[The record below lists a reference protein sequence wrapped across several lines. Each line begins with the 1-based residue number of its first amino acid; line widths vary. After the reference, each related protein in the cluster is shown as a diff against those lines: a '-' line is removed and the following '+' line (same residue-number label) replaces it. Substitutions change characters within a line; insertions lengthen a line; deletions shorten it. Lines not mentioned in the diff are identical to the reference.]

1 MPVPSKRKITMS
13 KILVVDDE
21 AIITMQLEE
30 RLSAMGYTV
39 AGMASSGEDAIEKAR
54 RLTPDLVLMDI
65 VMPGKMNGIE
75 ATKIITKE
83 LDIPVVFVT
92 AYADDAIIEK
102 AKSARPYGY
111 IVKPFNEL
119 EIKAAIEV
127 ALFRKAAEKE
137 EKTLLVSA
145 REDIRA
151 GPGTGQPLPDD
162 LACLDLPEIKT
173 VLLQDIFTDIVLF
186 LYTDQVAKEPIF
198 KFALEEGIKKG
209 GRNLFAYFQS
219 TLPKY
224 YPKEI
229 QKKEL
234 YSHRIKRKEVYSLL
248 TILEKCTGSLSGSGK
263 PEALQ
268 ILLDFSETDEF
279 DDILAIRNLLHAKK
293 ETGIPVS
300 GILAMNIGKID
311 HTLIKSLAEGIPK
324 IIVSTGKETTLSFAH
339 HTFPAGSVSVVPQST
354 IDDVVKRSLEPVIL
368 SLLDKPISGYDIV
381 HEIHNR
387 YNVLIPQARVYT
399 HLHDL
404 MDNGYLEI
412 KVSGKSKLY
421 CPTETGKKH
430 IRQKLDNFKQVFRHI
445 MGEESGI
452 ARDIHDKT

>member
-1 MPVPSKRKITMS
+1 MS

-30 RLSAMGYTV
+30 RLSVMGYTV
-39 AGMASSGEDAIEKAR
+39 AGMAASGEDAVEKTR
-54 RLTPDLVLMDI
+54 RIRPDLVLMDI

-75 ATKIITKE
+75 AATIITRE

-119 EIKAAIEV
+119 EVKAAIEV
-127 ALFRKAAEKE
+127 ALFRKASELE
-137 EKTLLVSA
+137 EKKSIQSA
-145 REDIRA
+145 QEKNRA
-151 GPGTGQPLPDD
+151 GTDTGQPAQDD

-198 KFALEEGIKKG
+198 KFVLEEGIKKG
-209 GRNLFAYFQS
+209 GRNLYAYFQS
-219 TLPKY
+219 MLPKY
-224 YPKEI
+224 FLKEI

-234 YSHRIKRKEVYSLL
+234 YSHRIKRNEVYILL
-248 TILEKCTGSLSGSGK
+248 PVLDKCTDSLAGSGT
-263 PEALQ
+263 PGSLQ

-279 DDILAIRNLLHAKK
+279 DDILAIKKLLLAKK

-300 GILAMNIGKID
+300 GILAINIGKID
-311 HTLIKSLAEGIPK
+311 HTLIHSLAEGIPK

-339 HTFPAGSVSVVPQST
+339 HSFPAGSVSVVPQST
-354 IDDVVKRSLEPVIL
+354 IDDVVKKSLEPVVL

-387 YNVLIPQARVYT
+387 YKVLIPQARIYT
-399 HLHDL
+399 LLHEL
-404 MDNGYLEI
+404 LDNGYLEI
-412 KVSGKSKLY
+412 KISGKSKLY
-421 CPTETGKKH
+421 CPTEKGKKH
-430 IRQKLDNFKQVFRHI
+430 ISRKLDDFKQVFRHI
-445 MGEESGI
+445 MGEGSGI
-452 ARDIHDKT
+452 TAESNDKK

>member
-1 MPVPSKRKITMS
+1 MS
-13 KILVVDDE
+13 KILVVEDE
-21 AIITMQLEE
+21 AIITMQLECQ
-30 RLSAMGYTV
+30 LSAMGYDV
-39 AGMASSGEDAIEKAR
+39 AGMAPSGEDAVDKTR
-54 RLTPDLVLMDI
+54 RLRPDLVLMDI
-65 VMPGKMNGIE
+65 VMPGTMNGIE
-75 ATKIITKE
+75 AAKIITRE

-119 EIKAAIEV
+119 ELKAAIEV
-127 ALFRKAAEKE
+127 ALFRKAAEQE
-137 EKTLLVSA
+137 EKKLLQTLPEKNVPAADS
-145 REDIRA
+145 
-151 GPGTGQPLPDD
+151 GQPELDG
-162 LACLDLPEIKT
+162 LAPLDLPEIKT

-198 KFALEEGIKKG
+198 KFALEEGMKKG

-219 TLPKY
+219 SLQRY
-224 YPKEI
+224 FPKEI

-234 YSHRIKRKEVYSLL
+234 YTHRIKRNEVYALL
-248 TILEKCTGSLSGSGK
+248 PVLDKCTGSLLDSGTPDS
-263 PEALQ
+263 LQ
-268 ILLDFSETDEF
+268 ILLDFSQTEEF
-279 DDILAIRNLLHAKK
+279 DDILAIRTLLLAKK
-293 ETGIPVS
+293 EQGIPVC

-311 HTLIKSLAEGIPK
+311 HTLIQALAKGIPK

-354 IDDVVKRSLEPVIL
+354 IDDVVKKLLEPVVL

-387 YNVLIPQARVYT
+387 YRVFIPQARVYT
-399 HLHDL
+399 ILHNL
-404 MDNGYLEI
+404 LDNGYLEI

-421 CPTETGKKH
+421 CPTEKGKKH
-430 IRQKLDNFKQVFRHI
+430 IDQKLEDFKQVFQHI
-445 MGEESGI
+445 IGRGRGAVMDSTG
-452 ARDIHDKT
+452 KK

>member
-1 MPVPSKRKITMS
+1 MS
-13 KILVVDDE
+13 KILIVDDE

-30 RLSAMGYTV
+30 RLSIMGYTV
-39 AGMASSGEDAIEKAR
+39 AGMAASGEDAVEKAR
-54 RLTPDLVLMDI
+54 SIRPDLVLMDI

-75 ATKIITKE
+75 AAKIILKE

-92 AYADDAIIEK
+92 AYADDIIIEK

-137 EKTLLVSA
+137 EQKSGKSGQEKKAAGTDAPV
-145 REDIRA
+145 REQD
-151 GPGTGQPLPDD
+151 GV
-162 LACLDLPEIKT
+162 ACLDLPEIKT

-209 GRNLFAYFQS
+209 GRSLFAYFQS

-224 YPKEI
+224 FPKEM
-229 QKKEL
+229 QNKEL
-234 YSHRIKRKEVYSLL
+234 FTHRIKRKEVYSLL
-248 TILEKCTGSLSGSGK
+248 PVLDTCTDSLSGSGT
-263 PEALQ
+263 PDSLQ
-268 ILLDFSETDEF
+268 ILLDFSETEEF
-279 DDILAIRNLLHAKK
+279 DDILAIRKLLLVKK
-293 ETGIPVS
+293 ERGIPVC

-311 HTLIKSLAEGIPK
+311 HTLIQSLAEGIPK

-354 IDDVVKRSLEPVIL
+354 IDDVVKKSLEPVVL

-387 YNVLIPQARVYT
+387 YKVFIPQARVYT
-399 HLHDL
+399 LLHDL
-404 MDNGYLEI
+404 QANGYLEI
-412 KVSGKSKLY
+412 RVSGKSKLY
-421 CPTETGKKH
+421 CPTETGKKQ
-430 IRQKLDNFKQVFRHI
+430 ISQKLNDFKQVFQHI
-445 MGEESGI
+445 IGGEKGNG
-452 ARDIHDKT
+452 ADTRDKKS

>member
-1 MPVPSKRKITMS
+1 MS

-30 RLSAMGYTV
+30 RLSILGYTI
-39 AGMASSGEDAIEKAR
+39 AGMAASGEDAVDKAR
-54 RLTPDLVLMDI
+54 RIRPDLVLMDI

-75 ATKIITKE
+75 AAKIITME

-127 ALFRKAAEKE
+127 ALFRKASEREEQESRKSAQEKNRVE
-137 EKTLLVSA
+137 S
-145 REDIRA
+145 DI
-151 GPGTGQPLPDD
+151 GQPAQDD

-224 YPKEI
+224 FPREI

-234 YSHRIKRKEVYSLL
+234 YSHRIKRNEVYSLL
-248 TILEKCTGSLSGSGK
+248 PVIDKCTDSLPGSGI
-263 PEALQ
+263 PGSLQ

-279 DDILAIRNLLHAKK
+279 SDILAIKKLLLAKK
-293 ETGIPVS
+293 ETGIPVC

-311 HTLIKSLAEGIPK
+311 HTLIQSLAEGIPK

-339 HTFPAGSVSVVPQST
+339 HTFPGGSVSVVPQST
-354 IDDVVKRSLEPVIL
+354 IDDVVKKSLEPVVL

-387 YNVLIPQARVYT
+387 YQVLIPQARIYT
-399 HLHDL
+399 LLHELLDE
-404 MDNGYLEI
+404 GYLEI

-430 IRQKLDNFKQVFRHI
+430 ISRKLDDFKQVFRHI
-445 MGEESGI
+445 MGEGSGI
-452 ARDIHDKT
+452 TAESNGKK